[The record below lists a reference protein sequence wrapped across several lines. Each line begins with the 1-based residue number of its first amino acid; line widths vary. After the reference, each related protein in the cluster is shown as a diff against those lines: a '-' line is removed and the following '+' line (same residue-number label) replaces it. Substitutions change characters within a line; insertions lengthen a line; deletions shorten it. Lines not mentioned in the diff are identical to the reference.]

1 MNQYTPHIH
10 HRRSIRLKGYD
21 YSREGLYFITICVH
35 DRACLFGEIT
45 NGKMA
50 LTDTGKIAGDY
61 WFNIPEHFPHAVLH
75 EFIVMPNHIH
85 GIIELVDNPVGP
97 SHGMADEWPCHGMA
111 PHDTPAIP
119 GNPVRT
125 SHGMSN
131 TMDDGMSNTIP
142 NEISDAEIVRTCHG
156 MSPQSN
162 ITGNQVRTCHGMSQ
176 QPPPQ
181 PTITQFGKP
190 VPGSISVII
199 NQYKSSV
206 KRWCNKNGHSR
217 FQWQSRFYD
226 HIIRDEQSYQRISE
240 YIINNPAKWA
250 DDKFYSA

>member
-1 MNQYTPHIH
+1 MNAYNPHIH

-85 GIIELVDNPVGP
+85 GIIEIVDNPAGP
-97 SHGMADEWPCHGMA
+97 SHGMAIGISTNITDEM
-111 PHDTPAIP
+111 
-119 GNPVRT
+119 PVRT
-125 SHGMSN
+125 SH
-131 TMDDGMSNTIP
+131 
-142 NEISDAEIVRTCHG
+142 ERTRHG
-156 MSPQSN
+156 VSPQSN

-181 PTITQFGKP
+181 PTITQYGKP

-217 FQWQSRFYD
+217 FQWQSRFHD
-226 HIIRDEQSYQRISE
+226 HIIRHEQSYQRISE

-250 DDKFYSA
+250 DDKFYQE